1 MKRIIATVTNDLT
14 FDRRMQRICR
24 TLASNGYEVTLVGR
38 QLSNS
43 KPLANEPFQQHRIKC
58 WFNKGKL
65 FYAEY
70 NLRLMWYLLWQKTDM
85 VCAVDL
91 DTIVPCVTVG
101 GWKGWTKV
109 YDAHEYFSEV
119 PEVVDRPKVK
129 KVWEWVAS
137 KYIPKADLAYTVG
150 PALAKIFTERYGI
163 PFHSI
168 RNVPDAVTSK
178 PTPKES
184 GYLLYQGALNKG
196 RGLEVLLQAMQQI
209 DLKLKIAG
217 EGDLSTELRQM
228 AIDLGVNSKVEFL
241 GFVKPIDLPELT
253 AGAWLGL
260 NLLENMGLSYY
271 YSLANKCFDYIQ
283 ADVPAMHMDFP
294 EYSALVEKYHVAILL
309 KELSPEAIVASI
321 QGLQHNTEQYNNLVA
336 ACQNAKKHFTWQLEA
351 DKLLTLYRDVR
362 K

>member
-1 MKRIIATVTNDLT
+1 MKRIIATVSNDLT

-24 TLASNGYEVTLVGR
+24 TLASNGYEVVLVGR
-38 QLSNS
+38 QLANS
-43 KPLANEPFQQHRIKC
+43 KPLVSEPYQQHRIKC

-70 NLRLMWYLLWQKTDM
+70 NIRLLWYLFWQKTDI
-85 VCAVDL
+85 VCAIDL
-91 DTIVPCVTVG
+91 DTIAPCFAAG

-119 PEVVDRPKVK
+119 PEVVQRPLVK
-129 KVWEWVAS
+129 MVWEWVAQ
-137 KYIPKADLAYTVG
+137 KFIPKADLAYTVG
-150 PALAKIFTERYGI
+150 PALAKIFTERYGV

-168 RNVPDAVTSK
+168 RNVPDEVLNRPK
-178 PTPKES
+178 PVEN

-196 RGLEVLLQAMQQI
+196 RGLEALLIAMQHI

-217 EGDLSTELRQM
+217 EGDLSAELRKM
-228 AIDLGVNSKVEFL
+228 AMDLGVDSKVEFL
-241 GFVKPIDLPELT
+241 GFVKPNDLPELT

-283 ADVPAMHMDFP
+283 ADVPAVHMDFP
-294 EYSALVEKYHVAILL
+294 EYRALVEKYPLAVLL
-309 KELSPEAIVASI
+309 KDLSPAAIVDTI
-321 QGLQHNTEQYNNLVA
+321 QGLQHNTEHYNQLVA

>member
-24 TLASNGYEVTLVGR
+24 TLADNGYAVTLVGR
-38 QLSNS
+38 QLADSRV
-43 KPLANEPFQQHRIKC
+43 LAKEPFRQHRIKC
-58 WFNKGKL
+58 WFNKGKQ
-65 FYAEY
+65 FYIEY
-70 NLRLMWYLLWQKTDM
+70 NIRLTWYLLWQKTDI

-91 DTIVPCVTVG
+91 DTIMPCFIIG
-101 GWKGWTKV
+101 GLKGWSKT

-119 PEVVDRPKVK
+119 PEVVDRPLVK
-129 KVWEWVAS
+129 KVWEWVGQ

-150 PALAKIFTERYGI
+150 PALAQIFTERYSI
-163 PFHSI
+163 AFHSI
-168 RNVPDAVTSK
+168 RNLPDAVAPLPS
-178 PTPKES
+178 PKKG

-196 RGLEVLLQAMQQI
+196 RGLEALLEAMQQI

-217 EGDLSTELRQM
+217 EGDLSVQLRQL
-228 AIDLGVNSKVEFL
+228 AVDLGVTDKVEFL
-241 GFVKPIDLPELT
+241 GFVKPQDLPELT
-253 AGAWLGL
+253 SGAWLGL

-283 ADVPAMHMDFP
+283 ADVPAIHMDFP
-294 EYSALVEKYHVAILL
+294 EYRALVDKYPVAVLL
-309 KELSPEAIVASI
+309 TELSPKAIVDLV
-321 QGLQHNTEQYNNLVA
+321 QELQRDSDHYDRLVM
-336 ACQNAKKHFTWQLEA
+336 ACQNAKKHFTWQIEA